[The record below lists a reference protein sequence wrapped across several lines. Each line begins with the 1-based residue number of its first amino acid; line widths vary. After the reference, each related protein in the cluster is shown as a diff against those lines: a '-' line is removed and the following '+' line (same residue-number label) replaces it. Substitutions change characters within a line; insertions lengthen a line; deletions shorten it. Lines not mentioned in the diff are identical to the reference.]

1 MLRKLAREIAG
12 EDRVHDTPMRVIG
25 GAVLMIRFR
34 MDVDEWEGKDPEK
47 QPKHHR
53 LLRPKDS

>member
-12 EDRVHDTPMRVIG
+12 EDRVHDSPMRVTG
-25 GAVLMIRFR
+25 GAVLMIRFG
-34 MDVDEWEGKDPEK
+34 MDVDEREDKEPEE

-53 LLRPKDS
+53 LPQPKYS